1 MIATMSAWAAKHII
15 FSILF
20 SVVCRTMLP
29 RAIAEHSQ
37 GFVVKF
43 PRRQSSVTSRREYS
57 CTVARSHIFTGIGR
71 FVQMR
76 DMIADLTTRPGSL
89 WRKLTI
95 HDVVGLGVCP
105 PRYSLDF
112 VSQIR
117 PQATPRIFRWQQ
129 PAPQR
134 SPSS

>member
-1 MIATMSAWAAKHII
+1 MTAKHII

-112 VSQIR
+112 GSQIR
-117 PQATPRIFRWQQ
+117 ASSHSANLPKAATCP
-129 PAPQR
+129 PAKSVQLKD
-134 SPSS
+134 S